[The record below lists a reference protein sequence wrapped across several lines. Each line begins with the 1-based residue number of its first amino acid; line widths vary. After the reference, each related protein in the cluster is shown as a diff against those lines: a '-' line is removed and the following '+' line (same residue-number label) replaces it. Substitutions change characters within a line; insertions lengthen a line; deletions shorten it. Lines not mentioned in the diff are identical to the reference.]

1 MKIQAN
7 QKKADEYNKKTKGT
21 IAGAEAGKGEGANKD
36 QILKI
41 FSNKF

>member
-7 QKKADEYNKKTKGT
+7 QKKANEYNKKTKGIIT
-21 IAGAEAGKGEGANKD
+21 GAEAGEGEGANKD
-36 QILKI
+36 QILKN